1 MASPLT
7 NRLRSSPVTAVAS
20 RYEAVRR
27 QVADAA
33 DCVGRDPD
41 EILIVAVTKTHGL
54 DMIRQACDAGIA
66 DFGENRVQEFL
77 GKYGLFPTA
86 RWHFIGTLQTN
97 KVKQVVGKAELIHS
111 VDSFHLLTTIGER
124 AREIGV
130 VQPVLLQ
137 VNVSKEATK
146 HGMDFEEAE
155 EAVRAARDLPGVLV
169 RGLMTMAPLGRPE
182 TARRV
187 FAGCAEWMGRLES
200 LHCHAVEL
208 TELSMGMSN
217 DFAVAIEEGATIV
230 RVGRAL
236 FGR

>member
-1 MASPLT
+1 MPAI
-7 NRLRSSPVTAVAS
+7 AA

-33 DCVGRDPD
+33 DIAGRDPS
-41 EILIVAVTKTHGL
+41 EVTIVGVTKTVGVEEVRSAL
-54 DMIRQACDAGIA
+54 LAGIS

-97 KVKQVVGKAELIHS
+97 KVKDVVGRAALIHS
-111 VDSFHLLTTIGER
+111 VHSLHLLTEIARR
-124 AREIGV
+124 AEQADV

-137 VNVSKEATK
+137 VNVSGEESK
-146 HGMDFEEAE
+146 HGFEPCDVREALI
-155 EAVRAARDLPGVLV
+155 EASHLPNVEV

-182 TARRV
+182 DARWV
-187 FAGCAEWMGRLES
+187 FRELRELRDS
-200 LHCHAVEL
+200 LREMPLNSVEL

-217 DFAVAIEEGATIV
+217 DFRVAVEEGSTIV
-230 RVGRAL
+230 RVGGAI

>member
-1 MASPLT
+1 MPAI
-7 NRLRSSPVTAVAS
+7 AA

-33 DCVGRDPD
+33 DAAGRDPS
-41 EILIVAVTKTHGL
+41 EVTIVGVTKTVGVEEVRSAL
-54 DMIRQACDAGIA
+54 LAGIS

-77 GKYGLFPTA
+77 GKYGLFPNA

-97 KVKQVVGKAELIHS
+97 KVKDVVGRAALIHS
-111 VDSFHLLTTIGER
+111 VHSLHLL
-124 AREIGV
+124 REIARRAEQAAV

-137 VNVSKEATK
+137 VNVSGEESK
-146 HGMDFEEAE
+146 HGFDPCDVRDALIEASH
-155 EAVRAARDLPGVLV
+155 LPNVAV

-182 TARRV
+182 DARWV
-187 FAGCAEWMGRLES
+187 FRELRELRDS
-200 LHCHAVEL
+200 LREMPLNSVEL

-217 DFAVAIEEGATIV
+217 DFRVAVEEGSTIV
-230 RVGRAL
+230 RVGGAI